1 MMKLC
6 STPNLTAYDNIL
18 GENES
23 SVQTVE
29 DLFKQKTKMDFAAYY
44 KKHRP
49 SLVWYLQRYTKDSY
63 VAEDVADEAF
73 VKALEELE
81 RYDSQ
86 RSQFSTWLFTIAKR
100 LMYQNTRYESR
111 FQSVSSTSF
120 GKANG
125 EESEATLDEALS
137 YYANVR
143 NEVDV
148 RMEEEQL
155 SEQSAYATQHM
166 RKLPSKY
173 STVLTMRLID
183 GLSYQE
189 IADYLNINLS
199 TIKSQ
204 VRHGKVLLKQR
215 LQKRFGE
222 DTLYGMAA

>member
-1 MMKLC
+1 MVTLC
-6 STPNLTAYDNIL
+6 STPNLTAYDKQL
-18 GENES
+18 GENKS
-23 SVQTVE
+23 LNQTVE
-29 DLFKQKTKMDFAAYY
+29 GLFKQKTKMDFATYY
-44 KKHRP
+44 KKHRS
-49 SLVWYLQRYTKDSY
+49 SLVWYLQRYTNDSY

-100 LMYQNTRYESR
+100 LIYQNTRYESR
-111 FQSVSSTSF
+111 FQCVTSTSF
-120 GKANG
+120 GKTNG

-137 YYANVR
+137 YYTNVR
-143 NEVDV
+143 SEVDV
-148 RMEEEQL
+148 KMEEEKL

-189 IADYLNINLS
+189 IADYLNANLS
-199 TIKSQ
+199 TVKS
-204 VRHGKVLLKQR
+204 RMREGKRLMRNVLTSH
-215 LQKRFGE
+215 FE
-222 DTLYGMAA
+222 DCLFS